1 MAIEQLKNLGFIFKN
16 LNSLVTDART
26 LEEGEKEKEREK
38 RERERER
45 EREKEREEREERQWR
60 WQLERKRW
68 WRTVFTAPLEGKEGK
83 ERMIRTATTEA
94 LSCFS
99 RGHNNKKKKDKLMR
113 I

>member
-45 EREKEREEREERQWR
+45 ERERRAAMA
-60 WQLERKRW
+60 
-68 WRTVFTAPLEGKEGK
+68 VAVG
-83 ERMIRTATTEA
+83 A
-94 LSCFS
+94 
-99 RGHNNKKKKDKLMR
+99 
-113 I
+113 